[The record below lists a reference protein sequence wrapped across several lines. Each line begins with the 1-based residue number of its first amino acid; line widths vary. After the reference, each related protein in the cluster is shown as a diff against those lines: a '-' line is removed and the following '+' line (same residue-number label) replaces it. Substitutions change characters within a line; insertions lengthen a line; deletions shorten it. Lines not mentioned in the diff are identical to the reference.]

1 MEEEMKKIVF
11 MSLSIV
17 SLFIFA
23 QVNAFAC
30 SCPTVGTMYPT
41 TGIGSDSLI
50 AGQVRNA
57 KVVFSGEVVG
67 INKIPKTR
75 MLLVKIEVKES
86 WKEVLPKEITITTEL
101 GGCGY
106 QFQVGT
112 EYLVFANDSDDGN
125 LSTGECLRNKLLYK
139 ATEELQVLGEG
150 NKPQKNKSKSLKNAP
165 F

>member
-1 MEEEMKKIVF
+1 MEEDMKKIIFV
-11 MSLSIV
+11 SISFV
-17 SLFIFA
+17 AIFIFT
-23 QVNAFAC
+23 QVNALAC

-41 TGIGSDSLI
+41 TGNVSDYLI
-50 AGQVRNA
+50 EEQVRNA

-86 WKEVLPKEITITTEL
+86 WKEILPKEITITTEL

-106 QFQVGT
+106 HFQVGC
-112 EYLVFANDSDDGN
+112 EYLIFANGSDNEN

-139 ATEELQVLGEG
+139 ATEELQILGEG
-150 NKPQKNKSKSLKNAP
+150 SQPQKSKSKIFKNNSL
-165 F
+165 